1 MKKTSGLIW
10 CFVLAGALLFQG
22 CAFLSSDKG
31 QNYIEGRIESLSF
44 LILKELPD
52 EAVTIQAA
60 ADAVSQLTSG
70 EDISVAALLTALEN
84 TEIDELNTVYAP
96 LIVNEIVDHYN
107 LIVGGMDLSENENY
121 ETAVRTLNTIANGL
135 KNGLAQWETYARLHP
150 ESL

>member
-1 MKKTSGLIW
+1 M
-10 CFVLAGALLFQG
+10 
-22 CAFLSSDKG
+22 
-31 QNYIEGRIESLSF
+31 
-44 LILKELPD
+44 ILKELPD